1 MPNLQSGIQFPE
13 WLRERRKQS
22 DRALMPVVADSCV
35 AGVSTWRPD
44 KLLKTLGI
52 HSLSKSQVWRR
63 AADHDDHV
71 DEFLHCFLN
80 EGGPFTLVLAD
91 ALTMKVSE
99 GGRVIKTVVM
109 IATAV
114 NADGHREENGVATET
129 RETHA
134 GGTCFLLGCPGPL
147 WGETGDR

>member
-1 MPNLQSGIQFPE
+1 
-13 WLRERRKQS
+13 
-22 DRALMPVVADSCV
+22 MPVVADSCV

-71 DEFLHCFLN
+71 DEFLHRFLN

-114 NADGHREENGVATET
+114 NADGHREEKGVATET

-134 GGTCFLLGCPGPL
+134 GGNMFFTWLPGASLG
-147 WGETGDR
+147 GDW